1 MYNYHNIIP
10 IILIHVLIII
20 LFEGIIFYLYLF
32 KMEEKLIT
40 DKLIKITNEL
50 KNNIN
55 IKTNQLMEKLNP
67 ETINISPEI
76 PSNANTLINNKKEK
90 LLNAM
95 KKDEEVNFNNNK
107 YGMKIFIGL
116 IVSIILLLLI
126 YIYLVY
132 YVFKAHIDWF
142 SVIIVVIVTIGL
154 IVVMEYLYIT
164 KVLFNKKFNESHI
177 QLAFIHGLLE

>member
-116 IVSIILLLLI
+116 IVSIILSKSKIVSDFNSSYNFCSTSYFLS
-126 YIYLVY
+126 
-132 YVFKAHIDWF
+132 D
-142 SVIIVVIVTIGL
+142 SIISNNFINI
-154 IVVMEYLYIT
+154 
-164 KVLFNKKFNESHI
+164 I
-177 QLAFIHGLLE
+177 QKLMK